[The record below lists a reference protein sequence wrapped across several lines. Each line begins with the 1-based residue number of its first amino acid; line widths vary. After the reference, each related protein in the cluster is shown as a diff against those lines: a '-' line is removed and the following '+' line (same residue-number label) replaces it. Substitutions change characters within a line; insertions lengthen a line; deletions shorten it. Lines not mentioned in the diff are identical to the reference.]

1 MSDFDAR
8 KYARFLGITPGVRD
22 KHNYHLD
29 PAFDGQYIQRLP
41 DDTFVPA
48 AEYAEKLKAYQAA
61 QRANEPTADP
71 QPRDQST
78 NRRTT

>member
-8 KYARFLGITPGVRD
+8 KYARFLGITAGVRD

-48 AEYAEKLKAYQAA
+48 EEYADKLKAYQAA
-61 QRANEPTADP
+61 QRSNQATDDP
-71 QPRDQST
+71 DPHDQSAEV
-78 NRRTT
+78 R

>member
-48 AEYAEKLKAYQAA
+48 AEYADRLKAYHAA
-61 QRANEPTADP
+61 QRAHEATDDP
-71 QPRDQST
+71 AHQEHARDQ
-78 NRRTT
+78 